1 MAKATKKSS
10 TNAITAHP
18 ACPVVD
24 LSRHLMDL
32 WDAADA
38 SEREFNKDKALD
50 LIGESVKEQIDDWQS
65 ALVSTISF
73 TEAKSP
79 AGALVQM
86 ALALDE
92 LDSLLSVV
100 VVPAEERQVREL
112 RDVDEHRIGRLVRS
126 AMRAV
131 QKSLGTEFESV
142 RGIVKLYAGDNE
154 ESWLDNMKTWAE
166 EGRVYRK
173 SESDR
178 SPRP

>member
-65 ALVSTISF
+65 ALVSIISF

-86 ALALDE
+86 ALALDVGFAVE
-92 LDSLLSVV
+92 CRRR
-100 VVPAEERQVREL
+100 P
-112 RDVDEHRIGRLVRS
+112 GRGTPS
-126 AMRAV
+126 AR
-131 QKSLGTEFESV
+131 T
-142 RGIVKLYAGDNE
+142 
-154 ESWLDNMKTWAE
+154 
-166 EGRVYRK
+166 
-173 SESDR
+173 
-178 SPRP
+178 PRR

>member
-1 MAKATKKSS
+1 MAKATRKSS

-24 LSRHLMDL
+24 LSQKLMDL
-32 WDAADA
+32 WDADDA
-38 SEREFNKDKALD
+38 SQREYGKDKALQLVGD
-50 LIGESVKEQIDDWQS
+50 AVKEQIDDWRS
-65 ALVSTISF
+65 ALVSIISF

-79 AGALVQM
+79 AGAMVQM

-92 LDSLLSVV
+92 MDSMLELLG
-100 VVPAEERQVREL
+100 EEDRKL
-112 RDVDEHRIGRLVRS
+112 TDEHRYQIERLIKS

-131 QKSLGTEFESV
+131 RAPLGAEFESV
-142 RGIVKLYAGDNE
+142 EAIVNVYSSGLY
-154 ESWLDNMKTWAE
+154 WLDNMKTWAE

>member
-1 MAKATKKSS
+1 RGVNSMAKATKKSS

-65 ALVSTISF
+65 ALVSIISF

-92 LDSLLSVV
+92 LDSMLELLG
-100 VVPAEERQVREL
+100 EEDRKL
-112 RDVDEHRIGRLVRS
+112 TDEHRYQIERLIKS
-126 AMRAV
+126 EMRAV
-131 QKSLGTEFESV
+131 RGPLGSEFESV
-142 RGIVKLYAGDNE
+142 EAIVNVYSSGLY
-154 ESWLDNMKTWAE
+154 WLDDMQTWAE

-178 SPRP
+178 SPQGTD